1 MDEIKNDIRNII
13 SKLKNLIRQKD
24 DKIIK
29 LTRENV
35 ILRITILKLMEDKIK
50 NS

>member
-1 MDEIKNDIRNII
+1 MY
-13 SKLKNLIRQKD
+13 KLKILIRQKD

-35 ILRITILKLMEDKIK
+35 IFGTNVLKFLELMEKIIIRE
-50 NS
+50 

>member
-1 MDEIKNDIRNII
+1 MDEIKNLI
-13 SKLKNLIRQKD
+13 SKLKIAIRQKD

-35 ILRITILKLMEDKIK
+35 NLGTMC
-50 NS
+50 S